1 MQRVAEWNTDVRQ
14 MCARTREAGSVILD
28 QSQRFDE
35 RLTNLE
41 RRLMQEQQPDASQ
54 VAGDPVGVVPQ
65 AAERHDLPRAVDTGN
80 LPLPLCPA
88 RALFYVCVCVYVCV
102 RAARAPLFYLRLFSL
117 YVYWIRV
124 HGASVRA
131 QTRS

>member
-41 RRLMQEQQPDASQ
+41 RRLMQEQQPDAPEFEQ
-54 VAGDPVGVVPQ
+54 DKPQ
-65 AAERHDLPRAVDTGN
+65 
-80 LPLPLCPA
+80 
-88 RALFYVCVCVYVCV
+88 
-102 RAARAPLFYLRLFSL
+102 
-117 YVYWIRV
+117 
-124 HGASVRA
+124 GAY
-131 QTRS
+131 